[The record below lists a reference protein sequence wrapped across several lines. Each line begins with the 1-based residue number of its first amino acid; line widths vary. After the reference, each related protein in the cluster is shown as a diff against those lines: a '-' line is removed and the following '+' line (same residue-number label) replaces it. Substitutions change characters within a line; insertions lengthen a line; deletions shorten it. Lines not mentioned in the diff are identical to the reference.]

1 MKLKNCLKI
10 YSKNILKEKQE
21 RIEVYTENYISRKD
35 LNYLLLLYIVH
46 YVEN

>member
-21 RIEVYTENYISRKD
+21 RIEVYTENYIRRKD